1 MVALIPLKSSLDS
14 NFYSSD
20 RGKPSHLHETHNE
33 FEGLSIEI
41 EFLRVSEIWWRVV
54 LPLTCQKVPHVVRM
68 SSIAVHRVLKAGQIM
83 RHYYWP

>member
-54 LPLTCQKVPHVVRM
+54 LPLTCQKYHMLSACLP
-68 SSIAVHRVLKAGQIM
+68 SPFIAFLKLDKS
-83 RHYYWP
+83 